1 MSSHP
6 SRSREPC
13 VFLSSGHGVL
23 NQVWMIKVLQL
34 ELRTFI
40 AGNSKAAEKCSWKK
54 KLLLLLWDLHLLLSS
69 SPAQP
74 EPWDPEKYQA
84 LSSSQ
89 DLPWGH
95 VPRQDKSLFFPPQQV
110 LQVWGGEML
119 FFFFFMVERRG
130 AKRTISA
137 PKSTHPLWF
146 SILGIPGKG
155 LKRPDGGGEI

>member
-13 VFLSSGHGVL
+13 VFLSSGHGIL

-74 EPWDPEKYQA
+74 EPWDPAKYQE

-95 VPRQDKSLFFPPQQV
+95 VPRQDKRLFFPPQQV
-110 LQVWGGEML
+110 LQVWGGEDVI
-119 FFFFFMVERRG
+119 FFF
-130 AKRTISA
+130 S
-137 PKSTHPLWF
+137 W
-146 SILGIPGKG
+146 
-155 LKRPDGGGEI
+155 GGGAWKEQSQRLNPRTPSDFPF

>member
-13 VFLSSGHGVL
+13 VFLSSGHGIL

-40 AGNSKAAEKCSWKK
+40 AGNSKAAQKWSWKK

-69 SPAQP
+69 SPAQA
-74 EPWDPEKYQA
+74 EPWDPAKYQA

-95 VPRQDKSLFFPPQQV
+95 VPRQDKRLFFPPQQV
-110 LQVWGGEML
+110 LQVWGGML
-119 FFFFFMVERRG
+119 FFYRG
-130 AKRTISA
+130 AEGCEKNNLSA
-137 PKSTHPLWF
+137 QIHAPALIFHSSGIKEGFKTCKS
-146 SILGIPGKG
+146 
-155 LKRPDGGGEI
+155 RGEKYM